1 MRLVVAILCN
11 TILSLLFLLRF
22 VFAAF
27 LSEFLH
33 SLSGSA
39 LLHLFG
45 LHVEKAK
52 FALHADDSTEY
63 GSAGDC
69 GANRFEPDGEHRC
82 REQDPQRLSH
92 IIWR

>member
-1 MRLVVAILCN
+1 MLCGSNASLVSMRLVVAMLCN
-11 TILSLLFLLRF
+11 TILSLLFLFRF

-33 SLSGSA
+33 SSSGSA

-52 FALHADDSTEY
+52 FALHAAGST
-63 GSAGDC
+63 GDC
-69 GANRFEPDGEHRC
+69 GANRFEPDVGC
-82 REQDPQRLSH
+82 V
-92 IIWR
+92 